1 MAIAVTRGRRLSP
14 VAIALCCV
22 LALAVSTSVEGA
34 WALWHQETFFGPND
48 LTESPS
54 WLLLTAV
61 PTYALC
67 ERTQTERIKNA
78 AKPQQGAEITV
89 TGTIVSKT
97 MRDSEGRTVSWLSR
111 FECLPDTVDP
121 RGRTGK

>member
-1 MAIAVTRGRRLSP
+1 MK
-14 VAIALCCV
+14 ALV
-22 LALAVSTSVEGA
+22 FTALLLLGLTSVASAECA
-34 WALWHQETFFGPND
+34 WALWYQDTFFGPNA

-97 MRDSEGRTVSWLSR
+97 MRDSEGRTVSWVSR

-121 RGRTGK
+121 RGPKGK